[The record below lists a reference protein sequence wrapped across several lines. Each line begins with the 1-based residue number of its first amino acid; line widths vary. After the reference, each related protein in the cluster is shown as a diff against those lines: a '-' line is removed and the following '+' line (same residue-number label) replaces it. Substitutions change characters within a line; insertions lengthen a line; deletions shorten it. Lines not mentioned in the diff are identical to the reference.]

1 MDWRRLC
8 AALVSV
14 AVIGIAAC
22 DDADPTTVSS
32 ATYLLRRDGVA
43 GHCLTGEDGIYSP
56 CDCAQTHTI
65 EVIATLDYPAEAPYP
80 GLEGTIPMRFF
91 TDCDAGFADYV
102 GVAPDRSASQSGEL
116 RSIPVVPSEESWA
129 LGDHHVVCT
138 VRSDIP
144 WSGTVHELGDL
155 SPSRQTPT
163 QVALGSATGGYLMPA
178 RDACPV
184 D

>member
-43 GHCLTGEDGIYSP
+43 GHCLTGEDGIYRP

-65 EVIATLDYPAEAPYP
+65 EVIATLAYPAEAPYP
-80 GLEGTIPMRFF
+80 GLEG
-91 TDCDAGFADYV
+91 AGRSSR
-102 GVAPDRSASQSGEL
+102 GVHRAERY
-116 RSIPVVPSEESWA
+116 PVVGHRARAGGSQPEPTSPDPGGARVGDRRVPHAGAGCLPRRLTRCRAGWAES
-129 LGDHHVVCT
+129 
-138 VRSDIP
+138 
-144 WSGTVHELGDL
+144 SGG
-155 SPSRQTPT
+155 
-163 QVALGSATGGYLMPA
+163 
-178 RDACPV
+178 
-184 D
+184 